1 MRQYNRRIFDLNKEK
16 VYKLA
21 KLDALLQRCNIRISN
36 YLSSTDSRS
45 YKEVVRLLSEGET
58 SPGRLMEAL
67 HGRTVN
73 RVGRETLK
81 SALTGVV
88 RAHGEPGGQGDL
100 EIRPDR
106 RGHGDGHRPD
116 RAVPPEGRTP

>member
-1 MRQYNRRIFDLNKEK
+1 MTPELEALRQLLLGHAPVQPAHLRPEQGK

-88 RAHGEPGGQGDL
+88 TETDIDL
-100 EIRPDR
+100 IEQYRP
-106 RGHGDGHRPD
+106 
-116 RAVPPEGRTP
+116 VPPEGRTP

>member
-45 YKEVVRLLSEGET
+45 YKEVMRLLSEGET
-58 SPGRLMEAL
+58 SPGRLMEARMANSQNL
-67 HGRTVN
+67 NLMPKFKPWLPKGIQ
-73 RVGRETLK
+73 
-81 SALTGVV
+81 S
-88 RAHGEPGGQGDL
+88 
-100 EIRPDR
+100 RP
-106 RGHGDGHRPD
+106 
-116 RAVPPEGRTP
+116 V